1 MMESAA
7 RIGKKKASSA
17 VSPTPRIDGLEADV
31 RSRYGRIHTSGLILG
46 AISGCATV
54 AAVIQKAEMIAAA
67 IVTSFAIIPPRRKA
81 AIGNERNGS
90 NGMRKRGPGSLPP
103 NGKK

>member
-1 MMESAA
+1 
-7 RIGKKKASSA
+7 
-17 VSPTPRIDGLEADV
+17 
-31 RSRYGRIHTSGLILG
+31 
-46 AISGCATV
+46 V

-90 NGMRKRGPGSLPP
+90 NGMRKRGPGESPP
-103 NGKK
+103 NGKN